1 MIKAVYLNLF
11 NLTIMRNK
19 INDHCFPFG
28 GRLITDK
35 FNFENC
41 SLFTKG
47 AKMPKYIFPPFNEKY
62 IRSTPESAREKC
74 FLHIYGAGIV
84 YPDARYE
91 FEKIRDSY
99 IFEYIVSG
107 QGYVGNKKE
116 TVRVTA
122 GDCIVSAMDGF
133 TRYGSDKKDPYVKIW
148 FSVTGDFIKPL
159 YDACLSPDT
168 DFVVKKVDVY
178 QLFEKMLAE
187 LDGNPKDNVS
197 VLAPIILDILLAVSG
212 RGEQT
217 MPFAEARSRALD
229 IKQYIDTFLLDNIS
243 IRKAAEHIGITERTA
258 VKAFRDKYGITPSK
272 YIRRRRLESAKELLE
287 NSDKS
292 VTDIAH
298 ILHYCDQSY
307 FSTEFKKEFGVY
319 PSEYRDGF
327 KNEKNVEKFI

>member
-1 MIKAVYLNLF
+1 
-11 NLTIMRNK
+11 
-19 INDHCFPFG
+19 
-28 GRLITDK
+28 
-35 FNFENC
+35 
-41 SLFTKG
+41 
-47 AKMPKYIFPPFNEKY
+47 MPKVIFPPFNEKY
-62 IRSTPESAREKC
+62 IRSTPKSAGEKC

-84 YPDARYE
+84 YPDTRYE

-99 IFEYIVSG
+99 LFEYIVSG
-107 QGYVGNKKE
+107 QGYVGNEKE
-116 TVRVTA
+116 NIKVTA
-122 GDCIVSAMDGF
+122 GDCIVSAKDGF

-197 VLAPIILDILLAVSG
+197 VLAPIILAILLAVSG
-212 RGEQT
+212 RGEESAPLT
-217 MPFAEARSRALD
+217 EGRSRALD

-243 IRKAAEHIGITERTA
+243 VCKAAEHIGITERTA
-258 VKAFRDKYGITPSK
+258 VKLFRDKYGITPAK
-272 YIRRRRLESAKELLE
+272 YIRQKRLERAKELLE
-287 NSDKS
+287 NSDKP

-307 FSTEFKKEFGVY
+307 FSTDFKKEFGIY
-319 PSEYRDGF
+319 PSEYREHT
-327 KNEKNVEKFI
+327 KHAKKY